1 MRIATSTI
9 FDQSVAGINQQQS
22 QMLRTQQQISAN
34 RRVLTPSDDPVASA
48 RALEINQAD
57 SINTQYGVNS
67 QTASDRLAQTDQV
80 LGSISDL
87 LQSVRQ
93 SAISAGNGS
102 LSAADRASIA
112 TDVQSQYDQL
122 LGIANSTDG
131 EGNYLFSGFQADVKP
146 FVQTATGVQ
155 YQGDDGQRLVQISS
169 GRQIGVSESGADVF
183 TRVRTSNGSFSV
195 SAPATNT
202 GSAVYTQGTVTN
214 AAALTGHQYRIA
226 FTVTGTGTSAVTTY
240 DVLDVTAGTTV
251 ATAQPYTSNGNIAF
265 DGASLQVTGDPA
277 NGDVVQVKPSTNQ
290 DIFTTISKLV
300 AALKAPATDAAS
312 TAQLQNSLND
322 AIANLDQGL
331 GNVNSVR
338 AGVGTRERESD
349 DLKSTSDT
357 MSVQYKQTLSGLQ
370 DLDYASAVSDL
381 VQEQNSLQ
389 AAQKVFLQTAQLS
402 IFNYI

>member
-1 MRIATSTI
+1 M
-9 FDQSVAGINQQQS
+9 
-22 QMLRTQQQISAN
+22 
-34 RRVLTPSDDPVASA
+34 
-48 RALEINQAD
+48 
-57 SINTQYGVNS
+57 
-67 QTASDRLAQTDQV
+67 
-80 LGSISDL
+80 
-87 LQSVRQ
+87 
-93 SAISAGNGS
+93 
-102 LSAADRASIA
+102 
-112 TDVQSQYDQL
+112 
-122 LGIANSTDG
+122 
-131 EGNYLFSGFQADVKP
+131 
-146 FVQTATGVQ
+146 
-155 YQGDDGQRLVQISS
+155 
-169 GRQIGVSESGADVF
+169 
-183 TRVRTSNGSFSV
+183 RVRTSNGSFSV

-202 GSAVYTQGTVTN
+202 GSAVYTQGSVTN

-265 DGASLQVTGDPA
+265 DGTSLQVTGDPA
-277 NGDVVQVKPSTNQ
+277 NGDVVQVNPSTNQ

-300 AALKAPATDAAS
+300 AALKAPAWDPAS

-331 GNVNSVR
+331 GTVNSVR